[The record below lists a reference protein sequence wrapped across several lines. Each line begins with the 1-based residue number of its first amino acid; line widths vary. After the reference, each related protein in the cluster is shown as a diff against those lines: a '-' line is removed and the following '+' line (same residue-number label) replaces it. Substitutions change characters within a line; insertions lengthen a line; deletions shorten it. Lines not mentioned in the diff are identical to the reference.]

1 MLTNDDVGDGRTVVH
16 QVPGSSASQTPT
28 NCQTELELNSF
39 GNVEPVQVVMKKT
52 FQATVELPSAGDEW
66 RSYAIGLLSATI
78 MLKMSTVGRNAR
90 WVVALYMA

>member
-1 MLTNDDVGDGRTVVH
+1 MLTTDDVRDGHTVVH

-52 FQATVELPSAGDEW
+52 FQATVELPSAGDPAAFSTRW
-66 RSYAIGLLSATI
+66 SLSVMYLGA
-78 MLKMSTVGRNAR
+78 SAR
-90 WVVALYMA
+90 TALQ